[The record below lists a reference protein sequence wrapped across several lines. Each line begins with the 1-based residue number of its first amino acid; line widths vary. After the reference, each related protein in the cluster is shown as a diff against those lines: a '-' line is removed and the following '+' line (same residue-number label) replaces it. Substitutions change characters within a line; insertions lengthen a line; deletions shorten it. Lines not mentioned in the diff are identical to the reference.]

1 MLNFEPRF
9 CFIAQADLNL
19 VILKQ
24 LREERIS
31 LSLQDAGKQRQ
42 ELEAVHHQES
52 KDRNLRQELKQR
64 PWGNTV
70 Y

>member
-1 MLNFEPRF
+1 MLNFEPGS
-9 CFIAQADLNL
+9 CLIAQADLNL

-31 LSLQDAGKQRQ
+31 LSLQDA
-42 ELEAVHHQES
+42 VHHQES

-64 PWGNTV
+64 PWENTV

>member
-1 MLNFEPRF
+1 MLNFEPGS

-31 LSLQDAGKQRQ
+31 LSLQDA
-42 ELEAVHHQES
+42 VHHQES

-64 PWGNTV
+64 PWENTV